1 MHFLVT
7 AYDGKDSEA
16 LSRRMAAREAH
27 LAGGKKMKDAGQMLF
42 GAALLDGEGKMIG
55 SAMLV
60 EFESRAEVDEWLSRD
75 PYTTG
80 GVWQE
85 VSVVPCRVSL
95 K

>member
-1 MHFLVT
+1 MQFMVT
-7 AYDGKDSEA
+7 AHDGKDPGA
-16 LSRRMAAREAH
+16 PARRQAAREAH
-27 LAGGKKMKDAGQMLF
+27 LAGARKLKEEGKMLF
-42 GAALLDGEGKMIG
+42 GAALLDGDGNMIG

-60 EFESRAEVDEWLSRD
+60 EFPTREDVDAWLAID

-80 GVWQE
+80 GVWQD

>member
-7 AYDGKDSEA
+7 AYDGTDGDAPK
-16 LSRRMAAREAH
+16 RRQAAREAH
-27 LAGGKKMKDAGQMLF
+27 LAGARRLKEEGKMLF
-42 GAALLDGEGKMIG
+42 GAAILDEGSNMIG

-60 EFESRAEVDEWLSRD
+60 EFADRGEVDAWLARD

-80 GVWQE
+80 GVWRE
-85 VSVVPCRVSL
+85 VTIVPCRVSV

>member
-7 AYDGKDSEA
+7 AHDGTDPDAPK
-16 LSRRMAAREAH
+16 RRQAAREAH
-27 LAGGKKMKDAGQMLF
+27 LDGARRMKEAGEMLF
-42 GAALLDGEGKMIG
+42 GAALLDESGNMIG

-60 EFESRAEVDEWLSRD
+60 DLPDRAAVDAWLARD

-85 VSVVPCRVSL
+85 VSVVPCKVSVR
-95 K
+95 

>member
-7 AYDGKDSEA
+7 AYDGTDGCA
-16 LSRRMAAREAH
+16 PARRQAAREAH
-27 LAGGKKMKDAGQMLF
+27 LAAARKLKDEGVMLF
-42 GAALLDGEGKMIG
+42 GAAILDDAGNMIG

-60 EFESRAEVDEWLSRD
+60 DLPDRAAVDAWLAAD

-80 GVWQE
+80 KVWQD
-85 VSVVPCRVSL
+85 VTILPCRVSV

>member
-1 MHFLVT
+1 MQFLVT
-7 AYDGKDSEA
+7 AHDGKDPGA
-16 LSRRMAAREAH
+16 PARRQAAREAH
-27 LAGGKKMKDAGQMLF
+27 LAGGRKLRDEGKMLF
-42 GAALLDGEGKMIG
+42 GAALLDGDGNMIG

-60 EFESRAEVDEWLSRD
+60 EFPTREDVDAWLAID

-80 GVWQE
+80 GVWQD

>member
-1 MHFLVT
+1 MQFLVT
-7 AYDGKDSEA
+7 AYDGKDPEA

-27 LAGGKKMKDAGQMLF
+27 LEGGKKMRDAGTMLF
-42 GAALLDGEGKMIG
+42 GAALLDAEGKMIG

-60 EFESRAEVDEWLSRD
+60 EFESRADVDAWLARD

>member
-7 AYDGKDSEA
+7 AYDGKDDGA
-16 LSRRMAAREAH
+16 QARRQAAREAH
-27 LAGGKKMKDAGQMLF
+27 LAAGRKLKDEGVMLF
-42 GAALLDGEGKMIG
+42 GAAILNDADQMIG

-60 EFESRAEVDEWLSRD
+60 DFPSRAEVDAWLARD

-80 GVWQE
+80 GVWKE
-85 VSVVPCRVSL
+85 ISIVPCRVSL